1 MSVVKIYTSS
11 KNITKNVNSEKCRLQ
26 KRQSKLTSFSV
37 TYGAKK
43 QIKIYSIQLLRW
55 TDCTRLLVNC
65 II

>member
-43 QIKIYSIQLLRW
+43 QIKIYSIQLLR
-55 TDCTRLLVNC
+55 
-65 II
+65 